1 MTTYCIDV
9 IAEQIKQGHGVCL
22 LWPGRLMNFGPSCSI
37 RKREPYMT
45 ALGNDIA
52 SYELVN
58 PLPVP
63 LLNGIRDSWRFTA
76 PKDKDAFI
84 RFFRVMNTDVFHVHT
99 LQGLPAEAIEAC
111 HELGVR
117 TVFTTHDFF
126 GICPA
131 VSLMNHSRP
140 CINDNHCSDC
150 FQCNNNALSKASL
163 VAIQSG
169 FYRRLKDSSVVKKLR
184 QVNNEKIG
192 GIAPAPIIDMR
203 NGEDLNMVHAEEYRE
218 LRAYYVGMLESMDM
232 ILGNSSLTLGVF
244 FRYVRPRASRVL
256 NVTHSAITDRKS
268 FHTAHV
274 PLRIGYLGPHMD
286 SKGFFALRDAC
297 DVVEAARPGSFR
309 LKVFFR
315 TGEGERDYL
324 DAGDPFT
331 YDDLPAIMDGLDVLL
346 VPSIRFETFGFTAL
360 EGMSFGISAIV
371 SKSAGVSDLVVDG
384 VNGVLAEPCAE
395 SLAEIILSLVDHP
408 ERVSAMSSAICHDF
422 EVPTMRRHV
431 EELEK
436 IYFGL
441 FDDERGCQC

>member
-1 MTTYCIDV
+1 M
-9 IAEQIKQGHGVCL
+9 
-22 LWPGRLMNFGPSCSI
+22 
-37 RKREPYMT
+37 
-45 ALGNDIA
+45 
-52 SYELVN
+52 
-58 PLPVP
+58 
-63 LLNGIRDSWRFTA
+63 
-76 PKDKDAFI
+76 
-84 RFFRVMNTDVFHVHT
+84 
-99 LQGLPAEAIEAC
+99 
-111 HELGVR
+111 
-117 TVFTTHDFF
+117 
-126 GICPA
+126 
-131 VSLMNHSRP
+131 
-140 CINDNHCSDC
+140 
-150 FQCNNNALSKASL
+150 
-163 VAIQSG
+163 
-169 FYRRLKDSSVVKKLR
+169 
-184 QVNNEKIG
+184 
-192 GIAPAPIIDMR
+192 
-203 NGEDLNMVHAEEYRE
+203 
-218 LRAYYVGMLESMDM
+218 
-232 ILGNSSLTLGVF
+232 
-244 FRYVRPRASRVL
+244 
-256 NVTHSAITDRKS
+256 
-268 FHTAHV
+268 
-274 PLRIGYLGPHMD
+274 
-286 SKGFFALRDAC
+286 RDAC